1 MRRWLLKRQA
11 GELLQG
17 IIWRMPKQLVSLG
30 YKLTEATKMLADVDP
45 NQTTEALI
53 KAALT
58 KRMSVR
64 HSAIACTH

>member
-1 MRRWLLKRQA
+1 MSLL
-11 GELLQG
+11 
-17 IIWRMPKQLVSLG
+17 SLG

-58 KRMSVR
+58 KRMSG
-64 HSAIACTH
+64 